1 MLTRGQQQTGGYIQ
15 FFRRFAVDRNGLI
28 IVHKDFINSPPKSQM
43 HITQKEKA
51 IADDM
56 VHLQGL
62 VADSCVSY
70 EDITNQLMSA
80 LSLHVTMA
88 VTGSFSG
95 GNAVGYILP
104 VWCMTCG

>member
-15 FFRRFAVDRNGLI
+15 FFRCFAVDRNGLI
-28 IVHKDFINSPPKSQM
+28 IVHKDFISSPPKSQM
-43 HITQKEKA
+43 HITEKEKA
-51 IADDM
+51 ITVVM

-88 VTGSFSG
+88 VT
-95 GNAVGYILP
+95 
-104 VWCMTCG
+104 